1 MLIEGSSFA
10 AYDVHRRIAVGGM
23 GEVYLCRHRL
33 LDRFDAVKVLRPH
46 LAEDDN
52 FRRRFLREALSVA
65 RVRHPGVVTVYT
77 AEEWDGLL
85 YLAMEY
91 IAGEDLAALLRR
103 VGPLPADWVV
113 ALLTQVAGALDAAHR
128 AQLVHR
134 DVKPSNLVVTPA
146 GQVTLLDFGISRML
160 DDDSEITRTGEIV
173 GTLAY
178 CSPEQLSRRVR
189 VGPAGDQYSL
199 ACVAYECLTG
209 EVPFPREGQLATM
222 TAHLTAP
229 PPRLPPTVPAGEALT
244 PVLAR
249 ALAKDPAAR
258 YPSCSDFVTAFAV
271 AASGGGSRH
280 HPDLPGPDS
289 LSITVQSPADPNF
302 LALRVG
308 WSVAPSP
315 GPVGVDLAAGPL
327 AVRAAPGAANGLVR
341 WLLAQV
347 VARHAVRDLGLACVL
362 APDPDEQWL
371 WLNWLP
377 HARPTAPP
385 LVGPHVATTTEAAID
400 LLARLGRVVDQRA
413 GRMFAVID
421 ARLGPMD
428 LTGLA
433 EVGRAGVHV
442 VALLASGTPV
452 PFGMSTLDLEGA
464 RGRLTVA
471 GHPPIDGDIESVPA
485 PYVRTLADTLPD
497 A

>member
-1 MLIEGSSFA
+1 MLIEGGSFA
-10 AYDVHRRIAVGGM
+10 AYDVHRRLAVGGM

-46 LAEDDN
+46 LAEDAN

-77 AEEWDGLL
+77 AEESDGLL

-91 IAGEDLAALLRR
+91 VAGEDLAALLRR

-113 ALLTQVAGALDAAHR
+113 ALLTQVAAALDAAHR

-178 CSPEQLSRRVR
+178 CSPEQLSRQTM
-189 VGPAGDQYSL
+189 VGPACDQYSL

-209 EVPFPREGQLATM
+209 EVPFPREGQLAMM

-229 PPRLPPTVPAGEALT
+229 PPRLPATVDAAAALN

-249 ALAKDPAAR
+249 ALAKDPATR
-258 YPSCSDFVTAFAV
+258 YPSCSDFVAAFAD
-271 AASGGGSRH
+271 AAAGGGSRD
-280 HPDLPGPDS
+280 HPELPEPDS
-289 LSITVQSPADPNF
+289 LSVTLRAPVDPNF

-308 WSVAPSP
+308 WSIAPAP
-315 GPVGVDLAAGPL
+315 GPLAVDLAAGPL
-327 AVRAAPGAANGLVR
+327 AVRSAPGAANGLVR
-341 WLLAQV
+341 WLLAQA

-362 APDPDEQWL
+362 VPDAEEQWL
-371 WLNWLP
+371 WVNWLP

-385 LVGPHVATTTEAAID
+385 LVGPHVATTAEAAID
-400 LLARLGRVVDQRA
+400 LLARLGRVVAQRT
-413 GRMFAVID
+413 GRVFAVID

-433 EVGRAGVHV
+433 EVSRAGVHV
-442 VALLASGTPV
+442 VALLPQATPT
-452 PFGMSTLDLEGA
+452 PFGMSTLDVEGS

-471 GHPPIDGDIESVPA
+471 GQPPVEGDVEAVPA
-485 PYVRTLADTLPD
+485 RYVRELADNLPD